1 MGLWLKCP
9 GCQAQNPLL
18 IKVCPHCGQALDKLS
33 TAQRVY
39 VMGPAAAP
47 PQAAVPA
54 KVMPPA
60 PVPAS
65 QPVKPSPEAGAA
77 PKPAKK
83 PKKARKKKG

>member
-33 TAQRVY
+33 AAERVY
-39 VMGPAAAP
+39 VLGPAPAPPQIAAPAAARLP
-47 PQAAVPA
+47 VAAAVSP
-54 KVMPPA
+54 
-60 PVPAS
+60 
-65 QPVKPSPEAGAA
+65 PVKPAPEAGAA

-83 PKKARKKKG
+83 PRKARKKKG